1 MSHQGATNNTF
12 FGYEF
17 DSTRDN
23 LDALEALLQIK
34 KKTPPNRILS
44 AQSPKAEEKTFE
56 SNKCVSSSQ
65 PTSSSSTTPNTP
77 AASLRFQLE
86 NLSSRTNLGATL
98 NHVSPNQVILIAQ
111 SIFIPLLNYD
121 SFSF

>member
-34 KKTPPNRILS
+34 TKTPPNRILS
-44 AQSPKAEEKTFE
+44 TQPPKVEEKTVE
-56 SNKCVSSSQ
+56 SNQCVSFSQ
-65 PTSSSSTTPNTP
+65 RTKSSSTTPNTP
-77 AASLRFQLE
+77 AAALGFQVE
-86 NLSSRTNLGATL
+86 NLSSRTNPGATL
-98 NHVSPNQVILIAQ
+98 SHVSPNQIIVIAQ
-111 SIFIPLLNYD
+111 
-121 SFSF
+121 